1 MGYRIKEIRE
11 RQNMTQDEL
20 SSRSGISR
28 GTISALENGSSRST
42 TTKTL
47 MCIANALGVSIEDI
61 LLPNVFNGLN
71 G

>member
-71 G
+71 S